1 MTTNISSLNKFNIS
15 DLEEIDLRINNLL
28 QKSKSGVW
36 VYDNGNLVEG
46 SPFLNISEAC
56 KAVGVGPRSS
66 YLNTN
71 KLVQKRFTFYSD
83 PLLWLRPCLRSQAK
97 HHSPWSKGAKK

>member
-1 MTTNISSLNKFNIS
+1 MTTNISSLNKFNLS
-15 DLEEIDLRINNLL
+15 EMEEIDLRINNLL

-46 SPFLNISEAC
+46 SPFLNISQAC

-71 KLVQKRFTFYSD
+71 KLVQKRFAFYSY
-83 PLLWLRPCLRSQAK
+83 PLYPLP
-97 HHSPWSKGAKK
+97 SPFLFKK